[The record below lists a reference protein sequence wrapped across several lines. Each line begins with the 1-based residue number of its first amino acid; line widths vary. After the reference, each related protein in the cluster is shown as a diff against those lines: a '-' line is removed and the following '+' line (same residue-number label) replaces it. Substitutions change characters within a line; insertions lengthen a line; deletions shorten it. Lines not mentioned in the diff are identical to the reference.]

1 LCCPTICTVQERHPY
16 TQRLANEV
24 SKVCYLGTDENN
36 EPSSSDEEHDMPKLL
51 DDEEVKGDN
60 NKRMTLRNESVM

>member
-1 LCCPTICTVQERHPY
+1 
-16 TQRLANEV
+16 LANEV

>member
-1 LCCPTICTVQERHPY
+1 
-16 TQRLANEV
+16 LANEV
-24 SKVCYLGTDENN
+24 SKVCYLGMDENN

-60 NKRMTLRNESVM
+60 NKR